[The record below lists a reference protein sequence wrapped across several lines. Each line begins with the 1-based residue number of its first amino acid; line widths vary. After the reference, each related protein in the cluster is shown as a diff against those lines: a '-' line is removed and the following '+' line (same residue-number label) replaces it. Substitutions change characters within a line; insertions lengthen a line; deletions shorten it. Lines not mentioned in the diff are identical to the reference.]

1 MKRVIRPLAVLAL
14 AALVC
19 SVYLVAARSAGPK
32 PAQQQANPGPQTG
45 PQANQPAPPAA
56 APAKVAAPVPFKS
69 KDGKIKGWR
78 IVIPGGRPLATPAVV
93 DGKVFVGGGFG
104 SHEFYAFDAATG
116 KKVWQYQTQDDGPT
130 AAVVADGHVAFNTES
145 CEIEI
150 LTLGGKPVWKKW
162 LGDPLM
168 SMPAIAG
175 GKVYMAYPPGKGHHH
190 YRLACFDLK
199 TGKEQWKKRIAG
211 EIITAP
217 VVNDGQVYLTT
228 LDGTLYCFKETS
240 GALVWQE
247 QKNATSSPVVW
258 NNQCYFSRRLET
270 TVARK
275 GKKVKQQIEQVAS
288 RGVKIYEKTKDLV
301 ATARQADYLDYT
313 KRTHSAKEAANQK
326 DDESVGFA
334 GGIQAKMPAGGGGLG
349 GKGSFKTAS
358 AMANIAQASVSG
370 VWSYQGSKPFIY
382 KSLISSAM
390 GDLLQCV
397 DPKTEKV
404 LWKKVIENAKDKKKK
419 AELLDSVVTPPALVN
434 DKLFLGTTY
443 GEVICTSAKTGKKL
457 WTVNVGEPIVFQP
470 AVAGGRVYVSTNS
483 GSLYCLETGDSK
495 DTGWLMWGANAGHN
509 GLAK

>member
-69 KDGKIKGWR
+69 KDSKIKGWK

-130 AAVVADGHVAFNTES
+130 AAVVADGHIAFNTES

-175 GKVYMAYPPGKGHHH
+175 GKVYMAYPDSKGDHKYH
-190 YRLACFDLK
+190 LACFGLK
-199 TGKEQWKKRIAG
+199 TGKEQWKKPIAG

-217 VVNDGQVYLTT
+217 VVDDGQVYLAT

-247 QKNATSSPVVW
+247 KKNATSSPVVW
-258 NNQCYFSRRLET
+258 NKQCYFSRRDET
-270 TVARK
+270 TVAHK
-275 GKKVKQQIEQVAS
+275 GKKVKQQTEQVAS
-288 RGVKIYEKTKDLV
+288 RGLKHSGKTKDLV
-301 ATARQADYLDYT
+301 ATARRADYLDYS

-326 DDESVGFA
+326 DDASVGFA
-334 GGIQAKMPAGGGGLG
+334 GVASG
-349 GKGSFKTAS
+349 GKGSFQTAP
-358 AMANIAQASVSG
+358 AMSNIAQSSVSG
-370 VWSYQGSKPFIY
+370 VWSYQGSKPFVY
-382 KSLISSAM
+382 KDRLYSAM
-390 GDLLQCV
+390 GDTLQCV

-404 LWKKVIENAKDKKKK
+404 LWKKAIEDAKNKKK

-443 GEVICTSAKTGKKL
+443 GEVICISAKTGKKL
-457 WTVNVGEPIVFQP
+457 WTANVGEPIVFQP
-470 AVAGGRVYVSTNS
+470 AVASGRVYVSTNS
-483 GSLYCLETGDSK
+483 GSLYCLETGDSR
-495 DTGWLMWGANAGHN
+495 DTGWSMWGANAGHN